1 MPAFN
6 NSPAFGSGGFPSFE
20 EWMRMKNI
28 GSSNEASRGISAIS
42 PTLSSLSGPKSP
54 EEEGWKRSDAG
65 WVKGEVVNLNNPS
78 NYSSPASSGGFPSFE
93 EWMRMKNAPQQN
105 QQSVAMDKTFSQ
117 ISESVRGKNQSIYD
131 ILEKNIPTRGLPTP
145 TDRRRR
151 DGGEGG
157 SQELS
162 VSGSNY
168 SSPASSSGG
177 NRPPDLGQSIS
188 ALEQIIGQTSKG
200 GKMTSKDFAL
210 INALENS
217 KQEAQRKA
225 WSDAVVASGGTVVT
239 RPIAGPW
246 GSGGKMVGYD

>member
-1 MPAFN
+1 MEFGALPAFN

-65 WVKGEVVNLNNPS
+65 WVKGEVVNLNNP
-78 NYSSPASSGGFPSFE
+78 
-93 EWMRMKNAPQQN
+93 
-105 QQSVAMDKTFSQ
+105 
-117 ISESVRGKNQSIYD
+117 
-131 ILEKNIPTRGLPTP
+131 
-145 TDRRRR
+145 
-151 DGGEGG
+151 
-157 SQELS
+157 
-162 VSGSNY
+162 SNY